1 MYSNWIT
8 LTGLCFNFVG
18 ALFLT
23 SAFEWK
29 DKKKVDKNGK
39 TYGTITFGKNQGFSK
54 AGIILLIVGFGIQV
68 GAVILKMA
76 SN

>member
-18 ALFLT
+18 ALFMA
-23 SAFEWK
+23 SSFVWK
-29 DKKKVDKNGK
+29 EKKETRDGK
-39 TYGTITFGKNQGFSK
+39 TYGTTTFGKNKGSSK
-54 AGIILLIVGFGIQV
+54 AGIVLLIIGFGIQV

-76 SN
+76 LK